1 MPSILLFDSN
11 TQGGGKII
19 EGLKLELGAHN

>member
-11 TQGGGKII
+11 TQGGGRNI
-19 EGLKLELGAHN
+19 ERLKLELGAHN